1 MGKDERAKDLVRD
14 NDATDVKDAREKI
27 LAAIRRAAAELGRA
41 PSRGELRRIS
51 GVSHYRVLAE
61 FRTLREAVRA
71 AGLEPNPKGEKI
83 STEDLLADWKR
94 VAEKLGRRPSR
105 AEYVREGRYSAGA
118 LTVRFG
124 SWSGIGNTYH
134 GDTETRRTAKTGGR
148 ESFLSSAGRRTRIK
162 MQLPESPKM
171 PKNPNLKNAKA
182 AIRASGA
189 ESAESSDKANRSR
202 LREPGEFI
210 LRDFDRVP
218 LAAVPT
224 PLVGMRRVTE
234 EVAQMVV
241 NTLMGSGYWPLAIG
255 SWPSIQPSALST
267 QSPQHAQNRRAP
279 GTPIQPR
286 ANPFTTEVTEEHG
299 GEDSRELTRNTQ
311 IRAGQLTPGSVNK
324 KGDLGP
330 SLAVN
335 APRVQDDGLMRR
347 DLARRGIKKDRPVMG
362 EPFDRSP
369 MTNAPVN
376 ELGVMVLFGMVAAA
390 LGLQVESVQ
399 GKFPDCL
406 AKRQVAPG
414 KWPYLRIEFE
424 YESKNFYLHGHDP
437 KGCDMIVCWRH
448 NWKECPAE
456 IEVVELS
463 RLLGI

>member
-1 MGKDERAKDLVRD
+1 LIRLVFAIVQKAMEFLAGKMRLAAKSAMAKEEDG
-14 NDATDVKDAREKI
+14 KEKI
-27 LAAIRRAAAELGRA
+27 LGAIRRAAEELGRA
-41 PSRGELRRIS
+41 PSRGELRRIT

-61 FRTLREAVRA
+61 FSTLREAVRA

-134 GDTETRRTAKTGGR
+134 GGTETRRKK
-148 ESFLSSAGRRTRIK
+148 ELPK
-162 MQLPESPKM
+162 LPELPRLPKSEERNHKGH
-171 PKNPNLKNAKA
+171 PFDSQSSL
-182 AIRASGA
+182 RAGCETQRGSGGLVKSA
-189 ESAESSDKANRSR
+189 RAVKPGESALHN
-202 LREPGEFI
+202 
-210 LRDFDRVP
+210 FDRVR
-218 LAAVPT
+218 LAAVPA

-241 NTLMGSGYWPLAIG
+241 NTLMGGYWPLAIG
-255 SWPSIQPSALST
+255 SWPCNQQSALSIQP
-267 QSPQHAQNRRAP
+267 R
-279 GTPIQPR
+279 G
-286 ANPFTTEVTEEHG
+286 NPFTTEVTEEHG
-299 GEDSRELTRNTQ
+299 EERIERAEEILNAQAGMRSERNNFPPL
-311 IRAGQLTPGSVNK
+311 RSSASSV
-324 KGDLGP
+324 
-330 SLAVN
+330 V
-335 APRVQDDGLMRR
+335 
-347 DLARRGIKKDRPVMG
+347 KKDRPVMG
-362 EPFDRSP
+362 EPFDRRP

-376 ELGVMVLFGMVAAA
+376 ELGVMVLFGMVAAG

-399 GKFPDCL
+399 GKFPDCI
-406 AKRQVAPG
+406 ARRQVAPG
-414 KWPYLRIEFE
+414 KWQYLRIEFE
-424 YESKNFYLHGHDP
+424 YESRNFKLHGHDP

-463 RLLGI
+463 RLFGSN

>member
-1 MGKDERAKDLVRD
+1 VPVPQDSMTKDE
-14 NDATDVKDAREKI
+14 I
-27 LAAIRRAAAELGRA
+27 LKAIRRAAAELGRA
-41 PSRGELRRIS
+41 PSRGELRRIT

-83 STEDLLADWKR
+83 STEDLLSDWKR

-105 AEYVREGRYSAGA
+105 AEYVREGKYSAGA

-124 SWSGIGNTYH
+124 SWSGIS
-134 GDTETRRTAKTGGR
+134 TAKVAKNAKEKPFSR
-148 ESFLSSAGRRTRIK
+148 ESLFHQTQRRTRIK
-162 MQLPESPKM
+162 MQLPESPKV
-171 PKNPNLKNAKA
+171 PKNPKLEKVKT
-182 AIRASGA
+182 AIEANGVRHS
-189 ESAESSDKANRSR
+189 ESACVVKHGRVVKPGESVLHKFD
-202 LREPGEFI
+202 REP
-210 LRDFDRVP
+210 
-218 LAAVPT
+218 LAMVPT

-234 EVAQMVV
+234 AVAQMVV
-241 NTLMGSGYWPLAIG
+241 NTLMGARSGDLVIG
-255 SWPSIQPSALST
+255 RSGDLRTGSASDL
-267 QSPQHAQNRRAP
+267 SPQLQDP
-279 GTPIQPR
+279 GLIPQ
-286 ANPFTTEVTEEHG
+286 G
-299 GEDSRELTRNTQ
+299 
-311 IRAGQLTPGSVNK
+311 IRK
-324 KGDLGP
+324 EGDLDP

-335 APRVQDDGLMRR
+335 APLVQDDRRKRADFAARGLY
-347 DLARRGIKKDRPVMG
+347 KDRPVMG

-376 ELGVMVLFGMVAAA
+376 ELGVMVLFGMVAAG

-399 GKFPDCL
+399 GKFPDCM

-414 KWPYLRIEFE
+414 KWQHLRIEFE
-424 YESKNFYLHGHDP
+424 YESKNFKLHGHDP

-463 RLLGI
+463 RLVGCK